1 MSEITEITPAGV
13 KVTNGKEYPVD
24 LIVCATGF
32 DASMKPHFDIIG
44 ENGLKLGDGWDPK
57 SGPPGYLGRSYRVV
71 STQAFIMRLES
82 DGVTAVSRTCL

>member
-1 MSEITEITPAGV
+1 MSEITEITPSGV
-13 KVTNGKEYPVD
+13 KVSNGKEYPVD

-57 SGPPGYLGRSYRVV
+57 SGPPCYLGRSYRFV
-71 STQAFIMRLES
+71 SLVLIAL
-82 DGVTAVSRTCL
+82 DSRSNNIVADSLTCL